1 MLTESNLEISPQDWL
16 DWKKDRRTQEVFRVA
31 QLERSE
37 WANRLLEGD
46 VLDSGNI
53 IAETGK
59 AVGVLYGLDFFLVG
73 IEEALRL
80 QWQEAEERKEAAAN
94 AE

>member
-1 MLTESNLEISPQDWL
+1 M
-16 DWKKDRRTQEVFRVA
+16 
-31 QLERSE
+31 EREE
-37 WANRLLEGD
+37 WARRLLEGD

-59 AVGVLYGLDFFLVG
+59 AIGVLYGLDFFLLG
-73 IEEALRL
+73 IEEALHL
-80 QWQEAEERKEAAAN
+80 QWQEAEDKRKEAEEN